1 MGRHRFRIR
10 PFAAK
15 KLMRLTWKV
24 VRTGLMSGVL
34 LGFLG
39 LCVLGFLVGR
49 DEVPHPVPVPVG
61 KLFDDLQVYSYRDT
75 PSDTSYH
82 FVVELT
88 AFGKPFAEYDVDQRR
103 FVTSGF
109 GRRYDRAFSGAHY
122 TRLKLRGHSGEGS
135 WVTVPDSA
143 SAAMT
148 QGQFDELTRR
158 TLDYVRP
165 IGVVTNVLGLL
176 SGYSI
181 GYRLGLW
188 EGSLANPAV
197 QARLLA
203 MPGIDRTITR
213 EAWRRVL
220 LEPAFMSSQP
230 DAGTF
235 GTALDQQRLYNRF
248 FLLALQDTSGFITH
262 EAVRLEQAG
271 QPEYAR
277 AMTTF
282 AAAVARVR
290 ADSSSLTSQDFRA
303 IETWAGMLFSRG
315 HWARYVPD
323 STADAGFRY
332 LGALAH
338 YNLSPPEGPS
348 ASGRHARQVWV
359 GPRALVSV
367 DGDDGYLTDDIPATP
382 LGCPTS
388 WRPYLLPGAS
398 ESQRNLW
405 AVRWVNPPG
414 AEFLQVAKALRN
426 VAVRVASLARATH
439 PREPDTQSAASPAL
453 RLAPI
458 TAPSGSLSPRDTL
471 GGFLMSGEGDSLTA
485 AALAASADSSR
496 LDSLGAHLAQ
506 DNFSVADST
515 R

>member
-24 VRTGLMSGVL
+24 VRAGLMSGVL

-88 AFGKPFAEYDVDQRR
+88 AFGKAFAEYDVDQKR

-135 WVTVPDSA
+135 WVTVPDS
-143 SAAMT
+143 SATAMT

-197 QARLLA
+197 QERLLA
-203 MPGIDRTITR
+203 TPGIAHTITR

-220 LEPAFMSSQP
+220 LEPAFMSTQP

-235 GTALDQQRLYNRF
+235 GTALEQQRLYNRF

-262 EAVRLEQAG
+262 EAARLESAG

-282 AAAVARVR
+282 AATVARVK
-290 ADSSSLTSQDFRA
+290 ADTSALTSQDFRA

-315 HWARYVPD
+315 HWARYVQD
-323 STADAGFRY
+323 SSPDAGFRY

-338 YNLSPPEGPS
+338 YNLSPPEAPS

-367 DGDDGYLTDDIPATP
+367 AGEDGYLTDDIPATP
-382 LGCPTS
+382 VGCPTS
-388 WRPYLLPGAS
+388 WQPYLLPGAS

-414 AEFLQVAKALRN
+414 AEFMQVAKALRN
-426 VAVRVASLARATH
+426 VALRLAALTRGGRT
-439 PREPDTQSAASPAL
+439 READAQSAAAPAA
-453 RLAPI
+453 RVAPVRV
-458 TAPSGSLSPRDTL
+458 TANPAAR
-471 GGFLMSGEGDSLTA
+471 GDSLYASKLATGWDTLATA
-485 AALAASADSSR
+485 GSGTQADSTRSDSLRGR
-496 LDSLGAHLAQ
+496 LLHDSLGA
-506 DNFSVADST
+506 VDST